1 MTVQNPPAGYHSV
14 TPYLT
19 VDDADAAID
28 FYVRAFG
35 AVEKFRMP
43 MGDRIGHAEI
53 LIGNS
58 HIMLSDEFPDMNV
71 FSPKTRGGPTAALM
85 IYLADVDSAFDRA
98 IAAGGTVIMPVKDQF
113 YGDRSG
119 TLADP
124 SGHKWT
130 LSTHVEDVPEEE
142 MQKRL
147 QKMMASA

>member
-1 MTVQNPPAGYHSV
+1 MSLQNPPEGYHSV

-19 VDDADAAID
+19 VDDAAAAID

-43 MGDRIGHAEI
+43 MGDVIGHAEI

-58 HIMLSDEFPDMNV
+58 HIMLSDEFPDRDV
-71 FSPKTRGGPTAALM
+71 LGPRSRGGPTASLM
-85 IYLADVDSAFDRA
+85 IYLPDVDAAFDRA
-98 IAAGGTVIMPVKDQF
+98 IAAGGTVLMPVADQF

-124 SGHKWT
+124 FGHKWT
-130 LSTHVEDVPEEE
+130 LSTHVEDVSEEE
-142 MQKRL
+142 MQRRL
-147 QKMMASA
+147 NAMESA